1 MSSFVTENSRYLTTV
16 IIKNAPYCETAFL
29 FGAFWGATKV
39 K

>member
-16 IIKNAPYCETAFL
+16 IIKNAPYCENAFL